1 MIDIN
6 HEFGIASC
14 KYSSSLY
21 CLNLFLHSHEDSFI
35 KSVTACVN
43 KESTFAKASE

>member
-21 CLNLFLHSHEDSFI
+21 CLNLFLHSHEDSSI
-35 KSVTACVN
+35 KSVTAYVN
-43 KESTFAKASE
+43 KESTFAMASD